1 MASSSSSSSRPP
13 PRGGISKTP
22 AQKYPK
28 TTRRAASL
36 MGHLQAL
43 SKKGPR
49 TLVGTVVDTSFH
61 LSQGYV
67 TATTQLGIVSVYSVP
82 YGQVVPQMRIYC
94 RQIGGTSSTRSFVFD
109 GFAPNISRLGKSGSL
124 CYTATAMNLGGVGI
138 AQTSTNGST
147 STQSAIPAAT
157 GYYWHLF
164 FYMPVLPTSPVTL
177 LAMVSQND
185 VSVGVTL
192 SYLPSGYLQFSSIA
206 DGKGYLTTTA
216 VPPHSVHWVVIQPGL
231 SGLEVLIDGMP
242 PAYQGL
248 SGAGDIPSFSG
259 GGTSYTMSLLS
270 NPDGTSLVPL
280 GTWVSK
286 VGFGSSWNGTSVIPL
301 VQTVPAADTDL
312 PQGANAATTTSP
324 TTLFICD
331 DSVRSNQLIDNAY
344 IGADGTLTVN
354 TSFATIL
361 ETGPF

>member
-1 MASSSSSSSRPP
+1 MASSSSPHP
-13 PRGGISKTP
+13 LGPRGSINKTP

-28 TTRRAASL
+28 TVRRASQL

-138 AQTSTNGST
+138 AQTPTTGAT
-147 STQSAIPAAT
+147 STQTAIPEAT

-164 FYMPVLPTSPVTL
+164 FYIPVLPQIPVTL
-177 LAMVSQND
+177 LSMVSQHD
-185 VSVGVTL
+185 TSVGVTL
-192 SYLPSGYLQFSSIA
+192 SYLPSGYLQFASLA

-248 SGAGDIPSFSG
+248 SGVGDLPSFSG
-259 GGTSYTMSLLS
+259 AGTPYTISLLS
-270 NPDGTSLVPL
+270 NPDGTALVPL

-286 VGFGSSWNGTSVIPL
+286 VGFGSSWNGTSIIPL
-301 VQTVPAADTDL
+301 VQTVPASDSDL

-331 DSVRSNQLIDNAY
+331 DSVRSNQLIDNAF
-344 IGADGTLTVN
+344 IGADGTLTVM
-354 TSFATIL
+354 TQYATIL